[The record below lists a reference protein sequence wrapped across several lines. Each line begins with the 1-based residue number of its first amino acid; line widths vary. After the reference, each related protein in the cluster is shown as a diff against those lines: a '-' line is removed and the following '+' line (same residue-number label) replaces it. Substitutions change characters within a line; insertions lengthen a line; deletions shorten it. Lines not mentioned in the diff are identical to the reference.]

1 MAEQP
6 FAITISHQLC
16 SGGSYLGQ
24 KLSEALD
31 VPFINR
37 EILKLVAEKLNLAEA
52 VLEQREEH
60 LSGLW
65 DSLSRIAIYTNP
77 AECLSSESYI
87 PTDRELFD
95 LESNVIA
102 RIAERR
108 SAIFLGRCG
117 RAILRDHP
125 RRFSLLVVAEMPERI
140 QRAQELYDV
149 DAAEAR
155 KLLDNNDRERKEY
168 IRAFTHQDAWDARLY
183 DLCLNLST
191 VGKEASAQMALL
203 AAREK
208 LQIKETLE

>member
-1 MAEQP
+1 MSEPP

-16 SGGSYLGQ
+16 SGGSFLGQ
-24 KLSEALD
+24 KLSETLG

-52 VLEQREEH
+52 VLEQREER

-77 AECLSSESYI
+77 AECLSPENYI

-102 RIAERR
+102 RIAEKR
-108 SAIFLGRCG
+108 SAVFLGRCG
-117 RAILRDHP
+117 RHILREHP
-125 RRFSLLVVAEMPERI
+125 RRFSLLVTADLPDRI
-140 QRAQELYDV
+140 RRAQELYCV
-149 DAAEAR
+149 DASEAR
-155 KLLDNNDRERKEY
+155 RLLDQNDRERKEY
-168 IRAFTHQDAWDARLY
+168 IRAFTRQDAWDARLY

-191 VGKEASAQMALL
+191 VGKEAGAQMVLL
-203 AAREK
+203 SAREK
-208 LQIKETLE
+208 LQI